1 MRVISLPDFRGFST
15 ILCKVLSLSIKSLTD
30 YLNDWD
36 NDAFQA
42 IDLDPSNATLWSNKS
57 LCWLL
62 LGMAETALEDAK
74 QSRTLRP
81 DSVIACYREGAALH
95 ELQVCGFWS
104 SDLISNS
111 SPTCLSLD
119 GDMCNCGRGF
129 LKLQLPFMK
138 GLILNQRTKNISA
151 PSCSIISCP
160 KNMAS
165 IRVDR
170 AMLCHTLM
178 LYSLILSFFHYQ
190 TIGMLLRRE

>member
-42 IDLDPSNATLWSNKS
+42 IDLDPSNATLWSNRS

-119 GDMCNCGRGF
+119 GDMCMIYV
-129 LKLQLPFMK
+129 QLWQRFFEAAIVFYEGANLEPE
-138 GLILNQRTKNISA
+138 NQEYLSA
-151 PSCSIISCP
+151 F
-160 KNMAS
+160 
-165 IRVDR
+165 R
-170 AMLCHTLM
+170 
-178 LYSLILSFFHYQ
+178 
-190 TIGMLLRRE
+190 